1 MRALLRE
8 KDAILAQQRLEKTA
22 SLHGSSSDQDKAF
35 VAMHTGS
42 KQEGHSGC
50 ESFAHAVAM
59 QRVPA
64 LEINSYKRCR

>member
-8 KDAILAQQRLEKTA
+8 KDAIHAQQRLEKTA

-35 VAMHTGS
+35 MAMHIGS
-42 KQEGHSGC
+42 KREGHSGC
-50 ESFAHAVAM
+50 ESFAHTEAM